1 MPEIVLFSLLGFG
14 VGIFSGLLGIGG
26 AILMIPAALF
36 LPAYFGFP
44 AIGLK
49 QATGLAATQG
59 LASSISG
66 FWVHHR
72 NKNLSLSLIQQIGLL
87 VMPSSFL
94 GAWASAYCE
103 DWILKTVYITTLL
116 WVMRQY
122 IQKAPGISEES
133 EAVVTTAEAS
143 PIFKQHGLLLPIVGI
158 GILSGMLGLGGAILL
173 IPILQKH
180 LKLPLKFAIGTTSGI
195 VALSCLTTFIGK
207 YQTGLVALPFAAAIT
222 TGALLGA
229 ALGARLTK
237 HAPEALLRWLLF
249 GFASLALL
257 RIALT

>member
-1 MPEIVLFSLLGFG
+1 MPEIALFSLLGFG

-36 LPAYFGFP
+36 LPGFMGFP

-72 NKNLSLSLIQQIGLL
+72 NKNLSLTLIQQIGLL

-94 GAWASAYCE
+94 GAWASAYCP
-103 DWILKTVYITTLL
+103 DWLLKTVYIVTLL

-122 IQKAPGISEES
+122 IRKTSDISEES
-133 EAVVTTAEAS
+133 DARAINTGADA
-143 PIFKQHGLLLPIVGI
+143 IFKEPGLLITIVGI
-158 GILSGMLGLGGAILL
+158 GVLSGMLGLGGAILL

-195 VALSCLTTFIGK
+195 VALSCLTAFIGK
-207 YQTGLVALPFAAAIT
+207 YQTGLIALPLAAAIT
-222 TGALLGA
+222 LGALLGA
-229 ALGARLTK
+229 AIGAKLTK

-257 RIALT
+257 RILLT